1 MGLWKAIPWT
11 AAAVCFIAAGAAFSE
26 VHRLKDRIGELTRHE
41 FHDHKDVREYMI
53 AAALA
58 DAPEPIFVLGDSITE
73 MAALPRELCG
83 HPVINAG
90 VGGQTIQEAKRLA
103 TRVLGERGAF
113 LVALTVGANDIGSA
127 SAQSD
132 FVALIDAVKPLSQRP
147 LVAVAVT
154 SDEATNREIAAATAA
169 RGVAF
174 VRPRIPATAD
184 SMMPDKVHYRA
195 AAYSS
200 WIPALKAAITQ
211 KCTAS

>member
-1 MGLWKAIPWT
+1 
-11 AAAVCFIAAGAAFSE
+11 
-26 VHRLKDRIGELTRHE
+26 
-41 FHDHKDVREYMI
+41 MI

>member
-1 MGLWKAIPWT
+1 MRLRKAIPWT
-11 AAAVCFIAAGAAFSE
+11 VAVVCFIAAGAAFSE
-26 VHRLKDRIGELTRHE
+26 VHRLKGRIGELTRHE

-73 MAALPRELCG
+73 MAALPHELCG
-83 HPVINAG
+83 HPLVNAG

-127 SAQSD
+127 STQSD

-147 LVAVAVT
+147 VVAVAVT
-154 SDEATNREIAAATAA
+154 SDEATNREIAAA
-169 RGVAF
+169 
-174 VRPRIPATAD
+174 
-184 SMMPDKVHYRA
+184 RA
-195 AAYSS
+195 V
-200 WIPALKAAITQ
+200 
-211 KCTAS
+211 